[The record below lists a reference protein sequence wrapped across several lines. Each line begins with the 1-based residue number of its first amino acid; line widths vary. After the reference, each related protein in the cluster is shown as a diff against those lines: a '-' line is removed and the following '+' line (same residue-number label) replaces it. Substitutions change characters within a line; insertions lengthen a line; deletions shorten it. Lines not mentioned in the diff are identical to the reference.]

1 MDSRS
6 RVRERSERAESSSH
20 YNKIGRTARWGR
32 DTAPDA
38 ARSARPRSPS
48 PAPPAYPRP
57 PEETPTPPP
66 PAAPSAESEPSSAA
80 GARGLAPRGAPRSTA
95 TQPFVS
101 IYDLDD
107 EPWDAPGP
115 TRSEGAAGVGP
126 VPTGGGFGAARI
138 PPEPPRPRPSF
149 RPTIPAGGGAG
160 KGGGK
165 SGDGGHRP
173 ASYYDL
179 PDRDN
184 PHRPLSGREA
194 RDYFRT
200 WTPSE
205 WKEFRRM
212 YPRPPGQG
220 RIIQIDEEMRS
231 IEIAGIDRTGDTGLG
246 GTGVSTSARSRTEFL
261 PRCITSW
268 GRRKRRPCGLA
279 RTVRHSFGLVIVAI
293 TSCVRSTISR

>member
-6 RVRERSERAESSSH
+6 RVRERSARADSSSRF
-20 YNKIGRTARWGR
+20 NKIGRTARWGR
-32 DTAPDA
+32 DTAPDT
-38 ARSARPRSPS
+38 ARARSPS
-48 PAPPAYPRP
+48 PALAAYPPP
-57 PEETPTPPP
+57 PEEAPTP
-66 PAAPSAESEPSSAA
+66 PSAESSSVA
-80 GARGLAPRGAPRSTA
+80 GTRGPGTA

-101 IYDLDD
+101 IYDMDD

-115 TRSEGAAGVGP
+115 TRSEGAAGVGF
-126 VPTGGGFGAARI
+126 VPTGTGFGTARI
-138 PPEPPRPRPSF
+138 PPEPPRPRPNF
-149 RPTIPAGGGAG
+149 RPNIPAGGGAG

-173 ASYYDL
+173 ASYYDM
-179 PDRDN
+179 PDREN

-205 WKEFRRM
+205 WKEFRRL

-231 IEIAGIDRTGDTGLG
+231 IEIAGIDRTGDVGLG
-246 GTGVSTSARSRTEFL
+246 WNRSINFGAFPDGVLTSS
-261 PRCITSW
+261 CITSW
-268 GRRKRRPCGLA
+268 VRRRRQPCGLA
-279 RTVRHSFGLVIVAI
+279 LTARHSFGLAIVAI
-293 TSCVRSTISR
+293 TCCVRGTTSR